1 MSADLRLGRWQNV
14 LADVECDAVVT
25 DPPYSQRN
33 HVGYNAYAG
42 KPTSTGGKIRNKDQ
56 HEREAISYAHWT
68 AEDVRS
74 FVLSWSPRTRGW
86 MVALTSHDL
95 VPAWE
100 EAYAEVGRYCFAPV
114 PCVISA
120 MSVRMMGDGPSSE
133 AVHAVVARP
142 RAKRFLKWGALP
154 GFYLSSRVAGSGGG
168 RGKPIDLMRALVRDY
183 SRPGDL
189 ICDPCAGY
197 ATTGVAALGMGRRFV
212 GAECDEAVHAE
223 GLARLS
229 RVQPVDL
236 FDPGRA
242 RQPDL
247 GGLR

>member
-1 MSADLRLGRWQNV
+1 MSADLRFGRWQDV
-14 LADVECDAVVT
+14 LADVECDALIA
-25 DPPYSQRN
+25 DPPYGARTHN
-33 HVGYNAYAG
+33 GHD
-42 KPTSTGGKIRNKDQ
+42 GGVEHSSIGDPKWDTARR
-56 HEREAISYAHWT
+56 RELSYGHWT
-68 AEDVRS
+68 PEDVRE
-74 FVLSWSPRTRGW
+74 FVGHWHRRCRGW
-86 MVALTSHDL
+86 MAAMSCSDLSPVWREAFAAVGLTTFQPVA
-95 VPAWE
+95 
-100 EAYAEVGRYCFAPV
+100 
-114 PCVISA
+114 CVIRA
-120 MSVRMMGDGPSSE
+120 MSVRLNGDGPSSW
-133 AVHAVVARP
+133 VVWLNVARP
-142 RAKRFLKWGALP
+142 KTLSKWGTLDGA
-154 GFYLSSRVAGSGGG
+154 YVVG
-168 RGKPIDLMRALVRDY
+168 RGNGGHIGGKPLDLMRALVRDY

-212 GAECDEAVHAE
+212 GAECDQAAHAE